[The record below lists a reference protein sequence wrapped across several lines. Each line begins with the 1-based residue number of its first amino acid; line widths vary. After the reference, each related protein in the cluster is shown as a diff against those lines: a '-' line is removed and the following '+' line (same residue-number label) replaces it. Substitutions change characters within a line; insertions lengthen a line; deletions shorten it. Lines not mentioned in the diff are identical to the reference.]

1 MPIFGGKQI
10 AELQRRLAIG
20 EQQYQEAR
28 GEIARLSEE
37 LVRLSGELTAAQAG
51 QANLQ
56 AFVDAHGGKAAWEAD
71 QAADMR
77 ARRSNR
83 FAPNAQNKNRESV
96 LIWSDL

>member
-28 GEIARLSEE
+28 GEIARLSEVAANSRLRR
-37 LVRLSGELTAAQAG
+37 LVRQTSRHLLMPMAVRRHGKQIRPLT
-51 QANLQ
+51 
-56 AFVDAHGGKAAWEAD
+56 
-71 QAADMR
+71 MR

>member
-56 AFVDAHGGKAAWEAD
+56 MAVRRHGK
-71 QAADMR
+71 QIRPLTMR